1 MARRRRT
8 GSGDF
13 NNWAGYL
20 AIPVVLVF
28 ALVVYGFAIW
38 QSGGK
43 RDVFVVNGTTSPYTV
58 VIDGTELMVPAR
70 SYAKHTLPEGD
81 YELTIKEFPEV
92 PPVQAAVKTNMF
104 SRPFVSPTIVVNP
117 DQSAII
123 EFEKIWYG
131 ENVNTLPEG
140 EWEISAGKPVHVFT
154 GVDYEFQ
161 DFPNQITMEGSKTSR
176 KRVGLFDGEDVGQQ
190 QLLVILNQILKPSEM
205 KTFAR
210 NWATFSRDDEFA
222 VMLWGSMASGE
233 EFVVWAEPYLK
244 QEPINVDL
252 HRTYQSLCES
262 ARPDHD
268 LVGEYRTL
276 LNANPDSPELTYL
289 LGRVVEDFD
298 ESVRLF
304 EKAVNAQPPSAHA
317 ANALAFAYLSVGE
330 FDKAVAPANQ
340 AIQLQ
345 PDSLTFDMN
354 YYDVMLASGH
364 VGNALNRIRVRRE
377 EQGADYILLDQEV
390 DLLLASENLQQVLPT
405 IERMVQEVQVEAPNL
420 ATSLKTSWLAKLSY
434 AQGNLDEYANNLEG
448 ESFDAAFVKK
458 NYTEAA
464 RILRRS
470 EKVDEMRGQSGNTR
484 MASTHLLLY
493 IAMTKAGDT
502 DGAKE
507 QLDMGIELLG
517 SGSREER
524 LLASA
529 FGPSGKSDP
538 TNILKLALRVDDKRI
553 YLAALATRF
562 PQDKDQYLMLA
573 KKLNFKKSVPYHFLN
588 EL

>member
-8 GSGDF
+8 GAGGW

-28 ALVVYGFAIW
+28 VLVVYAFAIW

-58 VIDGTELMVPAR
+58 VIDGNELMVPAR

-131 ENVNTLPEG
+131 ENVNNLPEG
-140 EWEISAGKPVHVFT
+140 DWEIATGKPVHVFN
-154 GVDYEFQ
+154 GIDYEFLE
-161 DFPNQITMEGSKTSR
+161 FPDQITMEGSKASK
-176 KRVGLFDGEDVGQQ
+176 KRVGLFDGEEVGQQ
-190 QLLVILNQILKPSEM
+190 QLLVILNQILKPDEM

-222 VMLWGSMASGE
+222 VMLWGGMASAE
-233 EFVVWAEPYLK
+233 EFVVWVEPYLK

-252 HRTYQSLCES
+252 HRTYQSHCES

-268 LVGEYRTL
+268 LVGEYRAL
-276 LNANPDSPELTYL
+276 LSANPDSPELTYL

-304 EKAVNAQPPSAHA
+304 EKAANANPPSAHA
-317 ANALAFAYLSVGE
+317 ANALAYAYLSVGE
-330 FDKAVAPANQ
+330 FDKAVEPANQ
-340 AIQLQ
+340 AIQLD
-345 PDSLTFDMN
+345 PNSLTFDMN
-354 YYDVMLASGH
+354 YYDVMLASRH
-364 VGNALNRIRVRRE
+364 IGNALNRIRVRRQ
-377 EQGADYILLDQEV
+377 EQGTDFILLDQEV
-390 DLLLASENLQQVLPT
+390 DMLLADDNLQQVPPA
-405 IERMVQEVQVEAPNL
+405 IERLVQEVQVDAPNL
-420 ATSLKTSWLAKLSY
+420 ATSLKESWLAKLSY
-434 AQGNLDEYANNLEG
+434 AQGNLDEYADKLEG

-458 NYTEAA
+458 DYAEAA
-464 RILRRS
+464 RLLRRS
-470 EKVDEMRGQSGNTR
+470 EKLEERRGQSGSSRT
-484 MASTHLLLY
+484 ASTHLLLY
-493 IAMTKAGDT
+493 VAITKAGDAA
-502 DGAKE
+502 GAKE
-507 QLDMGIELLG
+507 QLDLGIELLG
-517 SGSREER
+517 GGTREER
-524 LLASA
+524 VLASA
-529 FGPSGKSDP
+529 LSPSGTSEP
-538 TNILKLALRVDDKRI
+538 TRYMQLAFRVDEKRI
-553 YLAALATRF
+553 YMAALATRF

-573 KKLNFKKSVPYHFLN
+573 KRLNFKKSVPYHFLN